1 MMNAVPVSY
10 VASVIS
16 VHPEMLDAFL
26 ASVGGGKG
34 GAAKATLKGLA
45 DVFLETISEGEL
57 KQESGNSRLR
67 ESDFCILLVRHLDA
81 FTLDGIRDLIR
92 LLPSNAAHNLHVF
105 ICRQTGEVD
114 YKISCSKCGQKLL
127 VRDAM
132 AMRRARCPHCQDYF
146 QVPGQVDLV
155 RSELLMPSNR
165 MVRKIILGDLASC
178 QQALEAVISHHAMRS
193 AAAKSTTM
201 RLDVLTDS

>member
-1 MMNAVPVSY
+1 MMNTVPVSY
-10 VASVIS
+10 VASVVS
-16 VHPEMLDAFL
+16 VQADMLEAFL
-26 ASVGGGKG
+26 TSVGGGRG
-34 GAAKATLKGLA
+34 GTAKATLKGLA
-45 DVFLETISEGEL
+45 DVFLETVSEADL
-57 KQESGNSRLR
+57 RQDSGMSRLR
-67 ESDFCILLVRHLDA
+67 ESDFCLLLVRHLDA
-81 FTLDGIRDLIR
+81 FTLDAIRDLLR

-105 ICRQTGEVD
+105 ICRQAGEVD

-132 AMRRARCPHCQDYF
+132 AMRRARCPHCQDFF

-155 RSELLMPSNR
+155 RAELLMPSNR

-201 RLDVLTDS
+201 RLDVMPES